1 MNSHFL
7 TIERRSCTL
16 VAVPPVALS
25 LADNVCL
32 ALITE
37 GVDHGWAIG
46 SLLADDGEIG
56 RIWRLSRPLTY
67 RAIDGLAARQLI
79 TRSAGGASKGR
90 DRIKLAPTEQ
100 GRRTARA
107 WLDEPVAHLR
117 DVRTELLVKVTLRER
132 AGLATAPLLEAQ
144 QRLFDPLFDTLTSGS
159 VEDEAVDVW
168 RRESARAVRRFLQHM
183 LGTGRDP
190 QSPLDKPDLMLS
202 ARNQLGAVVTA
213 VHHGE
218 NMSTVKLI
226 LPDGQRL
233 TAAITREAALGLD
246 IAPGDDVVAVVKS
259 TSVMLAKH
267 E

>member
-1 MNSHFL
+1 MSPL
-7 TIERRSCTL
+7 G
-16 VAVPPVALS
+16 LS

-32 ALITE
+32 TLITE

-67 RAIDGLAARQLI
+67 RAIDGLASRQLI
-79 TRSAGGASKGR
+79 TRSAGRAAAGR
-90 DRIKLAPTEQ
+90 DRIRLAPTKE
-100 GRRTARA
+100 GRRVTKV
-107 WLDEPVAHLR
+107 WLDEPIVHLR
-117 DVRTELLVKVTLRER
+117 DVRTELLVKLTLRER
-132 AGLATAPLLEAQ
+132 SGLAAAPLLEAQ
-144 QRLFDPLFDTLTSGS
+144 QRLFAPLFDTLTSGS
-159 VEDEAVDVW
+159 VDDEAVDIW

-183 LGTGRDP
+183 LGTHHDP

-226 LPDGQRL
+226 LPGGQRL
-233 TAAITREAALGLD
+233 TAAITTEAALGLD
-246 IAPGDDVVAVVKS
+246 IAPGDNVVAVVKS